1 MINYFISLTGKNK
14 QNQYEQVSTDEIK
27 KQSYFQMIRTLLK
40 IGYECVTI
48 FYHIIFKENLIMSA
62 VSLIVPIIT
71 TLIGTHKNKLF
82 NDFKDNGDMKI
93 LILMFILYEIMSN
106 IIQNYFMYKQSTKIL
121 VKSRVELNEAKLKC
135 GVKIPG
141 INLARCYEL
150 SADMYKIREFVIVP
164 GMIWETLISFLITI
178 NGIESHKSRY
188 IIIISSLF
196 TLILLIFIN
205 DPNLY
210 KNKKYD
216 STKITDLDKTEL
228 VRIRFSYGATIDY
241 NYNLKRT
248 EMQERQFNIQQLAV
262 CLLNL
267 IIIWVALSSG
277 SKQYVLNFM
286 SITWLISCLANNIKG
301 LQHYLFVEEYINMCS
316 CLKQNAY
323 QWSNKSEQVD
333 VTSISLDKV
342 SYGYMADLKNPQVD
356 IKIKDLSYVFNVG
369 KIYYIEAPNGVG
381 KSTIL
386 RILTHN
392 ITSGNIF
399 FGNTNRTNISWEEL
413 HSIVY
418 HLVQASE
425 FSPSFRKE
433 DIDARKDVDN
443 YLANGLC
450 ISELFGKS
458 TDEMS
463 GGEKQRMNLYLAL
476 TSNTSVILLDEILS
490 EISVI
495 PSDNHPEGL
504 RTTVINTILGW
515 PNKKNK
521 LIIIVGHGV
530 FDKYDKDDVVKLKID
545 VNDTITKL
553 VPFKLI

>member
-1 MINYFISLTGKNK
+1 MKH
-14 QNQYEQVSTDEIK
+14 QYEQVATDEIK
-27 KQSYFQMIRTLLK
+27 QQSYFQMIGTLFK
-40 IGYECVTI
+40 IGCECVTI
-48 FYHIIFKENLIMSA
+48 FYHIIFKENFVMSA

-82 NDFKDNGDMKI
+82 NDFKDNGDMKM

-196 TLILLIFIN
+196 TLVLLIFIN

-241 NYNLKRT
+241 NYNLKQT

-301 LQHYLFVEEYINMCS
+301 LQHYSFVEEYIDMCS

-333 VTSISLDKV
+333 ITSDGYAKHILTSPRVSLDKV
-342 SYGYMADLKNPQVD
+342 SYGYMTDLKDPQVD

-369 KIYYIEAPNGVG
+369 QIYYIEAPNGVG

-386 RILTHN
+386 RMLTHN

-399 FGNTNRTNISWEEL
+399 FGNTNRNNISWEEL
-413 HSIVY
+413 HSIVC

-425 FSPSFRKE
+425 FCPSFRKE
-433 DIDARKDVDN
+433 DIDARKDADN
-443 YLANGLC
+443 YLVDGLC

-504 RTTVINTILGW
+504 RTTVINTILSW
-515 PNKKNK
+515 SNKSNK
-521 LIIIVGHGV
+521 LIIIVGHGI

-545 VNDTITKL
+545 VTDTTTKL
-553 VPFKLI
+553 VSFK

>member
-1 MINYFISLTGKNK
+1 MKH
-14 QNQYEQVSTDEIK
+14 QYEQVATDEIK
-27 KQSYFQMIRTLLK
+27 QQSYFQMIGTLFK
-40 IGYECVTI
+40 IGCECVTI
-48 FYHIIFKENLIMSA
+48 FYHIIFKENFVMSA

-82 NDFKDNGDMKI
+82 NDFKDNGDMKM

-196 TLILLIFIN
+196 TLVLLIFIN

-241 NYNLKRT
+241 NYNLKQT

-301 LQHYLFVEEYINMCS
+301 LQHYSFVEEYIDMCS

-333 VTSISLDKV
+333 ITSDGYAKHILTSPRVSLDKV
-342 SYGYMADLKNPQVD
+342 SYGYMTDLKDPQVD

-369 KIYYIEAPNGVG
+369 QIYYIEAPNGVG

-386 RILTHN
+386 RMLTHN

-399 FGNTNRTNISWEEL
+399 FGNTNRNNISWEEL
-413 HSIVY
+413 HSIVC

-425 FSPSFRKE
+425 FCPSFRKE
-433 DIDARKDVDN
+433 DIDARKDADN
-443 YLANGLC
+443 YLVDGLC

-504 RTTVINTILGW
+504 RTTVINTILSW
-515 PNKKNK
+515 
-521 LIIIVGHGV
+521 
-530 FDKYDKDDVVKLKID
+530 
-545 VNDTITKL
+545 
-553 VPFKLI
+553 